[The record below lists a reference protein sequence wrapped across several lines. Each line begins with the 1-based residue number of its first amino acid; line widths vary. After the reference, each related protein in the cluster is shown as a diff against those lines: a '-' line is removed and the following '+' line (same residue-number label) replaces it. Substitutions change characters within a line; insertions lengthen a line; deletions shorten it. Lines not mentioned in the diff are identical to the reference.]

1 MRCRRGSAPGGT
13 TGRPGWFG
21 NHEDNDKY
29 SDNDND
35 DIDNHDEHVDDDKY
49 NIIDNDND
57 HVDDDNYHNVG
68 GGGVGGDL
76 SDKSDGDTNDRRN
89 PSAMTIVIKSNFET
103 PNIAIQFDK
112 V

>member
-1 MRCRRGSAPGGT
+1 MGDQD
-13 TGRPGWFG
+13 G

-29 SDNDND
+29 SDND
-35 DIDNHDEHVDDDKY
+35 DIDNHDEHD
-49 NIIDNDND
+49 DNDND

-68 GGGVGGDL
+68 GGGIGGDL
-76 SDKSDGDTNDRRN
+76 SDKGDGDTNDRRN